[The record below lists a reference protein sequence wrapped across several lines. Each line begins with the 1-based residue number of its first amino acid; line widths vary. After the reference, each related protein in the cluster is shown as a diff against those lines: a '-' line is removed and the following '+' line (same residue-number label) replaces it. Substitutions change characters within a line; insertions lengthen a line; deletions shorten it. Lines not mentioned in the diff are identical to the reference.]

1 MQDAIDNNYELTS
14 RKAQELTAYWHKL
27 AEQARG
33 IPPRT
38 TFDPIAIPTVLPS
51 VFLIERLDADT
62 FRFRLQGTDFSER
75 SVSDMTGTVLHRSTV
90 TDNQSPIF
98 GLVDRVLDT
107 PCGLQILGV
116 EQSEQGRQSL
126 VEYVA
131 LPLTD
136 EEGVARF
143 VVGSGYPLATLGYED
158 EVTRN
163 VPLVAVKDLKEIKLP
178 VFDDLQD

>member
-1 MQDAIDNNYELTS
+1 MQDAIDNDHSLTS
-14 RKAQELTAYWHKL
+14 QKAQELTAYWNKL
-27 AEQARG
+27 AEEAG
-33 IPPRT
+33 AIPHRT
-38 TFDPIAIPTVLPS
+38 AFDPIAIPSVLPS

-62 FRFRLQGTDFSER
+62 YRFRLQGTDFAER
-75 SVSDMTGTVLHRSTV
+75 SVSDLTGTVLRRPKTN
-90 TDNQSPIF
+90 DPSPIF
-98 GLVDRVLDT
+98 GLLDRVLDT

-136 EEGVARF
+136 EEGANRF

-158 EVTRN
+158 DETQH
-163 VPLVAVKDLKEIKLP
+163 VPLVEVRDMKEISLP
-178 VFDDLQD
+178 AFDDQQD